1 VALAGVNRRRD
12 SNFTRFSFS
21 SRSTISNGN
30 APPATS
36 NAIPRASPLSA
47 GQRPSQQMPR
57 DVHTGSRSTTTTP
70 CRHVRRRTSASTRE
84 ADRLRRQTHQYAS
97 PSSFV
102 SWPLRQPLSA
112 RDSAKELQQ
121 RQQSPPR
128 MPFHHHLPTLDSYS
142 IFPMPSP
149 SLLIGSAPKL
159 ALASTSFA
167 AEQQAV
173 DVLLPHCTSDLSTS
187 APSWSVRYKD
197 FRTDFSS
204 ATIVSR
210 QRSGRSRRRRSSPV
224 QHCSRRRCWQ
234 SGPLPAADS
243 LLQRINNKHNLQYT
257 IASYHYA
264 HHHRR
269 R

>member
-1 VALAGVNRRRD
+1 MPPI
-12 SNFTRFSFS
+12 NFHQLSPRKLMQT
-21 SRSTISNGN
+21 SRSRAAPLPTAARAVDQRWRWLVSIVAVILISLDFPSRPD
-30 APPATS
+30 PPSAT
-36 NAIPRASPLSA
+36 ATLHQRLPTPPGVPRASPLSA

-128 MPFHHHLPTLDSYS
+128 MPFHHHLPALDSYS

-167 AEQQAV
+167 A
-173 DVLLPHCTSDLSTS
+173 
-187 APSWSVRYKD
+187 
-197 FRTDFSS
+197 
-204 ATIVSR
+204 ATG
-210 QRSGRSRRRRSSPV
+210 GRR
-224 QHCSRRRCWQ
+224 
-234 SGPLPAADS
+234 PAAT
-243 LLQRINNKHNLQYT
+243 RPI
-257 IASYHYA
+257 
-264 HHHRR
+264 
-269 R
+269 